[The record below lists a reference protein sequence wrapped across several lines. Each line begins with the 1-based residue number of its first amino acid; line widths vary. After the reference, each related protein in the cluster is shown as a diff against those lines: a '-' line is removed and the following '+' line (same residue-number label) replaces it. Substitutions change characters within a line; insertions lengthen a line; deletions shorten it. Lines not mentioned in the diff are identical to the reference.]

1 MLKRRYK
8 RRYIGIIC
16 RLTVADLD
24 RRALFK
30 LVLQR
35 NSELF
40 GHVFNEISN
49 VKLARQEYSRLTI
62 ISCRTESLDELLV
75 SLTFMEP
82 AVVVVGESSSGVGKT
97 LFATAIM
104 YHFRKRGF
112 SVQPFKVGPDYI
124 DPSYHQ
130 VVCNRQSYN
139 LDVWMMGENG
149 VIEKFC
155 RASSGADIA
164 VIEGV
169 MGVFDGISGKSDLGS
184 TAHVARL
191 LNSQVILVVDA
202 GRTGGSIA
210 ALIYGFINFDK
221 RLNVSGIV
229 LNNVASRKHLKII
242 RDTMSGKVDV
252 PIVGVIS
259 RNSVLGLKERH
270 LGLIPVLEI
279 RSAKKKIMFSSHVVA
294 KSISFKSLKNLTARK
309 RSYTTPLCSVKL
321 REPIAKIAIAKDES
335 FNFYYADTVE
345 SLEKN
350 YHMKKA
356 ILQAAQ
362 QGMPIYAECGGLM
375 YLTKNIIVSKK
386 GKKKKSKMIGLI
398 EADTAMGSRLTLNYT
413 EADNRSDFFKDIKKI
428 RGHEFHYSQI
438 IDIAKDSDFAYTLR
452 RGNGIIDKKDGL
464 VVYNCLASYMHLHFG
479 GDDSLG
485 RRIVEL
491 SRNYSRR

>member
-1 MLKRRYK
+1 MKQHDQ
-8 RRYIGIIC
+8 GMD
-16 RLTVADLD
+16 T
-24 RRALFK
+24 
-30 LVLQR
+30 
-35 NSELF
+35 
-40 GHVFNEISN
+40 
-49 VKLARQEYSRLTI
+49 
-62 ISCRTESLDELLV
+62 
-75 SLTFMEP
+75 P
-82 AVVVVGESSSGVGKT
+82 AVVVGGSSSGVGKT
-97 LFATAIM
+97 LVATAIM
-104 YHFRKRGF
+104 YHFRRKGF

-124 DPSYHQ
+124 DPSYHE

-155 RASSGADIA
+155 RASSDADIA

-169 MGVFDGISGKSDLGS
+169 MGVFDGVSGKSDLGS
-184 TAHVARL
+184 TSHVARL
-191 LNSQVILVVDA
+191 LDAPVILVVDA
-202 GRTGGSIA
+202 GRAGGSIA

-279 RSAKKKIMFSSHVVA
+279 RSAKKKIMFSSQVVA

-309 RSYTTPLCSVKL
+309 RSFIMPLYSVRH

-345 SLEKN
+345 SLEKNNAQIVYFSPVNDNKLPDGTSGIILGGGFPEILADKLETN

-386 GKKKKSKMIGLI
+386 GKKKKSKMVGLI
-398 EADTAMGSRLTLNYT
+398 EADTSMGSRLTLNYT

-438 IDIAKDSDFAYTLR
+438 IDIGKDSDFAYILR
-452 RGNGIIDKKDGL
+452 RGNGIIDKKDGI

-479 GDDSLG
+479 GDERLG

-491 SRNYSRR
+491 SRNYSKR

>member
-1 MLKRRYK
+1 MKQHDQ
-8 RRYIGIIC
+8 GMD
-16 RLTVADLD
+16 T
-24 RRALFK
+24 
-30 LVLQR
+30 
-35 NSELF
+35 
-40 GHVFNEISN
+40 
-49 VKLARQEYSRLTI
+49 
-62 ISCRTESLDELLV
+62 
-75 SLTFMEP
+75 P
-82 AVVVVGESSSGVGKT
+82 AVVVGGSSSGVGKT
-97 LFATAIM
+97 LVATAIM
-104 YHFRKRGF
+104 YHFRRKGF

-124 DPSYHQ
+124 DPSYHE

-191 LNSQVILVVDA
+191 LNAPVVLVVDA
-202 GRTGGSIA
+202 GRAGGSIA

-242 RDTMSGKVDV
+242 RDTMRGKVDV
-252 PIVGVIS
+252 PILGVIY

-279 RSAKKKIMFSSHVVA
+279 RSAKKKIMYSSQVVA
-294 KSISFKSLKNLTARK
+294 KSISFKSLKNFAARE
-309 RSYTTPLCSVKL
+309 RSFIMPLYSVRHRETT
-321 REPIAKIAIAKDES
+321 AKIAIAKDES

-345 SLEKN
+345 SLEKNNAQIVYFSPVNDNKLPDGTSGIILGGGFPEILADKLEKN

-375 YLTKNIIVSKK
+375 YLTENIIVSKK
-386 GKKKKSKMIGLI
+386 GKKKKSKMVGLI
-398 EADTAMGSRLTLNYT
+398 EADTSMGSRLTLNYT

-438 IDIAKDSDFAYTLR
+438 IDIGKDSDFAYTLR
-452 RGNGIIDKKDGL
+452 RGNGIIDKKDGI

-479 GDDSLG
+479 GDERLG

-491 SRNYSRR
+491 SRNYSKR